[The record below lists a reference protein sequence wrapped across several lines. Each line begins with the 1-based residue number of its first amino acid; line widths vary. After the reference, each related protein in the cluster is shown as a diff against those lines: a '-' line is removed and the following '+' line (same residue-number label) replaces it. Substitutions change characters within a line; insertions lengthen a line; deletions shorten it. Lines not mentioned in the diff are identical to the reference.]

1 MLTTVYC
8 HIQFQY
14 ANFCDILMMI
24 IGAIMAMFAGLGLPI
39 HIILAGTIL
48 NQFVYHDIV
57 TSNNLQIPLSV
68 NESCELYRSERNLL
82 SLMNNLTTTPGSTS
96 YFCSNSSS
104 GSDITSNLLEYVCDP
119 DSTLRI
125 QIGLYS
131 IYYVALATSIL
142 FAAFLSTTLWNLSAH
157 RQVQKMRK
165 ALYQSIIHQDIGWFD
180 GVETGDITTR
190 LVE

>member
-1 MLTTVYC
+1 
-8 HIQFQY
+8 
-14 ANFCDILMMI
+14 
-24 IGAIMAMFAGLGLPI
+24 MFAGRGLPI

-57 TSNNLQIPLSV
+57 TSNNLEVSLSF
-68 NESCELYRSERNLL
+68 NESCELYQSEKNPFQ
-82 SLMNNLTTTPGSTS
+82 LMSSTNNLTTTPRSTS
-96 YFCSNSSS
+96 YLCSNSSS

-119 DSTLRI
+119 DSTLRM

-131 IYYVALATSIL
+131 LYYVALATSVL
-142 FAAFLSTTLWNLSAH
+142 FATFFSMTLWNLSAH
-157 RQVQKMRK
+157 RQVKKMRK

-180 GVETGDITTR
+180 GIETGDITIR